1 VFKLKAF
8 TLIESIVSLLLISTV
23 FAASLLLF
31 NQSAMN
37 NYAVQ
42 EAKLIADET
51 IRNVEIQA
59 PNFNTDVIRKGDFKV
74 KVQLLNYRELEG
86 IRKLTVQ
93 VIKGEKVLYTTQRL
107 IVLDEV

>member
-1 VFKLKAF
+1 VVKLKAF

-23 FAASLLLF
+23 FGASLLLF
-31 NQSAMN
+31 NQAAVN

-51 IRNVEIQA
+51 IRNVEIQV
-59 PNFNTDVIRKGDFKV
+59 PNFNTDVIRKGDFEV
-74 KVQLLNYRELEG
+74 KLQLLDYRELEG
-86 IRKLTVQ
+86 IKKLTVQ
-93 VIKGEKVLYTTQRL
+93 VVKDGKVLYTTQKL